1 MKAGGGIASSRLLF
15 TEGIMSSSISWKR
28 TKLSTKEA
36 IFGYLFIL
44 PWIIGFIGL
53 RFGPMLTSLVL
64 SFTEYKI
71 ISPPQFVGLDNFV
84 KMFTNDPSF
93 VDSLRVTLTYA
104 IFAVPT
110 GMAISLVIALL
121 LNQKIP
127 GVTFWRTVY
136 YLPSVV
142 SGVAVAS
149 LWVWLFHSQ
158 FGLINLSLGSLGI
171 QGPAWLRDPDWA
183 LVALI
188 IMSFWSIG
196 GGMVINLAGLQGIP
210 TELYEAA
217 SIDGANAWQRF
228 WSITIPM
235 LSPVLF
241 FNLVMGVIETFQYF
255 TNAYVMTNGGPG
267 RSTLFYNLYLYQ
279 NAFRYYKMGY
289 ASALAWVMFL
299 IILVMTLLIFKSSP
313 YWVYYENLGKKS

>member
-1 MKAGGGIASSRLLF
+1 MNKFLG
-15 TEGIMSSSISWKR
+15 WN
-28 TKLSTKEA
+28 KLSLTKKEA

-44 PWIIGFIGL
+44 PWLIGFLGLRLGPMLASFFLSFSDYAIISAPEFIGL
-53 RFGPMLTSLVL
+53 A
-64 SFTEYKI
+64 
-71 ISPPQFVGLDNFV
+71 NFI

-93 VDSLRVTLTYA
+93 WDALRVTVTYA
-104 IFAVPT
+104 VFAIPI
-110 GMAISLVIALL
+110 GMAISLTIALL
-121 LNQKIP
+121 LNQKVP
-127 GVTFWRTVY
+127 GVAVWRTIY

-142 SGVAVAS
+142 SGVALAT

-158 FGLINLSLGSLGI
+158 FGLINLGLSVVGI
-171 QGPAWLRDPDWA
+171 QGPAWLANPDWA

-188 IMSFWSIG
+188 IMSFWGIG

-217 SIDGANAWQRF
+217 SIDGANAWRRF
-228 WSITIPM
+228 WSVTIPM

-267 RSTLFYNLYLYQ
+267 RATLFLQLYLFQ

-299 IILVMTLLIFKSSP
+299 IILVLTLSIFKSSP
-313 YWVYYENLGKKS
+313 YWVYYEGLRKR

>member
-1 MKAGGGIASSRLLF
+1 MKILTFWNRLSLV
-15 TEGIMSSSISWKR
+15 K
-28 TKLSTKEA
+28 KEA
-36 IFGYLFIL
+36 IFGYIFIL
-44 PWIIGFIGL
+44 PWIIGFLVL
-53 RFGPMLTSLVL
+53 RFGPMLASLVL
-64 SFTEYKI
+64 SFTEYAI
-71 ISPPQFVGLDNFV
+71 ISAPVFVGLANFI

-93 VDSLRVTLTYA
+93 VDALRVTLTYA

-127 GVTFWRTVY
+127 GVTAWRTIY

-142 SGVAVAS
+142 SGVAVAT

-158 FGLINLSLGSLGI
+158 FGLINLALGGIGI

-188 IMSFWSIG
+188 IMSFWGIG

-217 SIDGANAWQRF
+217 SIDGANGWQRF
-228 WSITIPM
+228 WKITLPM

-267 RSTLFYNLYLYQ
+267 RSTLFYNLYLFQ

-299 IILVMTLLIFKSSP
+299 IILVLTLLIFKSSP
-313 YWVYYENLGKKS
+313 YWVYYEHLGKKSG

>member
-1 MKAGGGIASSRLLF
+1 MSIFSSWNRL
-15 TEGIMSSSISWKR
+15 
-28 TKLSTKEA
+28 KLSKKEA
-36 IFGYLFIL
+36 IFGYLFIM
-44 PWIIGFIGL
+44 PWIIGFVVL
-53 RFGPMLTSLVL
+53 RLGPMLVSLVL
-64 SFTEYKI
+64 SFADYKI
-71 ISPPQFVGLDNFV
+71 ISPPVFVGFANYI

-93 VDSLRVTLTYA
+93 VDALRVTLTYA
-104 IFAVPT
+104 IFAISM
-110 GMAISLVIALL
+110 GMVISLLIAIL
-121 LNQKIP
+121 LNQKVP
-127 GVTFWRTVY
+127 GVTVWRTIY

-142 SGVAVAS
+142 SGVAVAT

-158 FGLINLSLGSLGI
+158 FGLINLALGAVGI
-171 QGPAWLRDPDWA
+171 QGPAWLRDPNWA

-188 IMSFWSIG
+188 IMSFWGVG

-217 SIDGANAWQRF
+217 SMDGANALQRF
-228 WSITIPM
+228 WRITIPM

-241 FNLVMGVIETFQYF
+241 FNLVMGMIDTFQYF

-267 RSTLFYNLYLYQ
+267 RSTLFYNLYLFQ

-299 IILVMTLLIFKSSP
+299 IILILTLLIFKSSP
-313 YWVYYENLGKKS
+313 YWVYYENLGKK